1 MKLFSCINPFGR
13 RAVWR
18 RGYTLPE
25 AMVACGLGVFVLTAL
40 LVGSV
45 FTLRSFV
52 AMFNYTDMDA
62 SSCSALDSMSRDVRQ
77 ATLTSY
83 TTNANSKTLVFQGF
97 DTTGNSITIT
107 YKWDSDSENV
117 TCSKTGEAD
126 RVYLSGCKDWNFA
139 FYDRA
144 PSPNYVFNATTNTS
158 DCKLVELNWK
168 CRRTILGQ
176 FDTES
181 IETAQIVLRN

>member
-1 MKLFSCINPFGR
+1 MNCLSFNQPGKR
-13 RAVWR
+13 RAGLQ

-25 AMVACGLGVFVLTAL
+25 VLIACGLGVFVLSAL

-62 SSCSALDSMSRDVRQ
+62 SSCSTLDWMSKDIRQ

-83 TTNANSKTLVFQGF
+83 TNKTNTKALVFQGF
-97 DTTGNSITIT
+97 NTAGNPVTIT
-107 YKWDSDSENV
+107 YKWDSDTENV
-117 TCSKTGEAD
+117 TCSKTGEDD
-126 RVYLSGCKDWNFA
+126 RVYLTGCKAWNFNL
-139 FYDRA
+139 YDRA
-144 PSPNYVFNATTNTS
+144 PSPGYVFNAAFSAS
-158 DCKLVELNWK
+158 DCKLVELNWT
-168 CRRTILGQ
+168 CRRAILGQ

>member
-1 MKLFSCINPFGR
+1 MKLLPSIHAGSR
-13 RAVWR
+13 RAVLR

-25 AMVACGLGVFVLTAL
+25 VMVACGLGVFVLSAL

-62 SSCSALDSMSRDVRQ
+62 SSCSTLDWMSRDIRQ
-77 ATLTSY
+77 ASLTSY
-83 TTNANSKTLVFQGF
+83 TTNANAKSLVFQGL
-97 DTTGNSITIT
+97 DTAGNPITIT
-107 YKWDSDSENV
+107 YKWDSDSKIV
-117 TCSKTGEAD
+117 TCSKTGAAD
-126 RVYLSGCKDWNFA
+126 QVLLTGCTSWNFHL
-139 FYDRA
+139 YDRA
-144 PSPNYVFNATTNTS
+144 PSPNYVFNSVTDVS
-158 DCKLVELNWK
+158 QCKLVEMNWK
-168 CRRTILGQ
+168 CQRTILGQ

>member
-1 MKLFSCINPFGR
+1 MKLLCPIRPDAR
-13 RAVWR
+13 RAALR
-18 RGYTLPE
+18 RGYSLPE
-25 AMVACGLGVFVLTAL
+25 VMVACGLGVFVLSAL

-62 SSCSALDSMSRDVRQ
+62 SSCSTLDWMSKDIRQ

-83 TTNANSKTLVFQGF
+83 TNSANAKALVFQGLNQA
-97 DTTGNSITIT
+97 GSAITIT
-107 YKWDSDSENV
+107 YAWDPTTGNV
-117 TCSKTGEAD
+117 TCSKTGQSD
-126 RVYLSGCKDWNFA
+126 QVYLTGCTAWNFSL
-139 FYDRA
+139 YDRA
-144 PSPNYVFNATTNTS
+144 PSPDYVFNTATNAS
-158 DCKLVELNWK
+158 DCKMVELNWT
-168 CRRTILGQ
+168 CHRTILGQ

>member
-1 MKLFSCINPFGR
+1 MKLFSSIR
-13 RAVWR
+13 SVSRR
-18 RGYTLPE
+18 RGYSLPE
-25 AMVACGLGVFVLTAL
+25 VLVACGLGVFVLSAL

-62 SSCSALDSMSRDVRQ
+62 SSCTALDWMSKDIRQ

-83 TTNANSKTLVFQGF
+83 TNNANARALVFQGF
-97 DTTGNSITIT
+97 NEAGSSITIT
-107 YKWDSDSENV
+107 YTWDSNTENV
-117 TCSKTGEAD
+117 ICSKTGED
-126 RVYLSGCKDWNFA
+126 DKVYLKRCTDWKFHL
-139 FYDRA
+139 YDRA
-144 PSPNYVFNATTNTS
+144 PSPGYVFNAASGAS
-158 DCKLVELNWK
+158 DCKLVELNWT
-168 CRRTILGQ
+168 CRRSVLGQ

>member
-1 MKLFSCINPFGR
+1 M
-13 RAVWR
+13 
-18 RGYTLPE
+18 PE
-25 AMVACGLGVFVLTAL
+25 ALVACGLGVFVLTAL

-62 SSCSALDSMSRDVRQ
+62 NSCSALDRMSKDVRQ
-77 ATLTSY
+77 ASLTSY
-83 TTNANSKTLVFQGF
+83 TNHTNAKALVFRGL
-97 DTTGNSITIT
+97 DTTGNPITVT
-107 YKWDSDSENV
+107 YTWDSVTENV

-126 RVYLSGCKDWNFA
+126 QVYLTGCKAWNFSL
-139 FYDRA
+139 YDRA
-144 PSPNYVFNATTNTS
+144 PSPNYVFNAATNAS

-168 CRRTILGQ
+168 CSRTILGQ

>member
-1 MKLFSCINPFGR
+1 MRLLSSIR
-13 RAVWR
+13 STSQRSARR
-18 RGYTLPE
+18 RGYSLPE
-25 AMVACGLGVFVLTAL
+25 TMVACGLGVFVLAAL

-62 SSCSALDSMSRDVRQ
+62 SSCSALDRMSKDVRQ

-97 DTTGNSITIT
+97 NTAGSSITVT
-107 YKWDSDSENV
+107 YKWDSDSEKV
-117 TCSKTGEAD
+117 TCSKTGED
-126 RVYLSGCKDWNFA
+126 DQVYLTGCKAWNFA
-139 FYDRA
+139 LYDRA
-144 PSPNYVFNATTNTS
+144 PSPNYVFNAAANAS
-158 DCKLVELNWK
+158 DCKLVELNWT
-168 CRRTILGQ
+168 CRRSILGQ
-176 FDTES
+176 FDSES